1 MMTRRTLLGGL
12 VATAAL
18 AGCREPRP
26 TAAAPTGV
34 PDVLLASTGQ
44 GLTRIDASG
53 VRNLGAHAEATRDGR
68 FVYAVTGDRD
78 GGGSGL
84 ARLDSRSG
92 ALVRSTTLGG
102 GWVPRVISDDG
113 RACALSRF
121 PATDPPAA
129 RKSTSLLVVT
139 ESGERT
145 YDLPG
150 IVEPDAFTV
159 DNLGLFVLEWLPAS
173 APDHYR
179 VRLLNLPSGQVEAL
193 WTRDKRPIPQGAEE
207 EMRGEGRQAVL
218 SADRQMLYTLYTHQ
232 PGHQHTRDLLAGARG
247 NVHAFVHCLH
257 LTLRF
262 AYCLDLP
269 HPFGEGPPS
278 AYALA
283 ADDRHI
289 AVLDAS
295 SGSLAYASA
304 TDLTLEKVTSVPF
317 PRRAAPAGLALSPDG
332 RVMAAATRYVT
343 VLDKAS
349 PGVKA
354 RWTLPSDVRGLALT
368 PDGERLYAGVA
379 NGVAWLDTKTGQV
392 SGGTTVD
399 GLTALRHVA

>member
-18 AGCREPRP
+18 AGCREARP

-53 VRNLGAHAEATRDGR
+53 VRDLGVFAEATRDGR
-68 FVYAVTGDRD
+68 FVCAVTGDRE
-78 GGGSGL
+78 GL
-84 ARLDSRSG
+84 AWLDSRSG

-113 RACALSRF
+113 RVCALSRF

-129 RKSTSLLVVT
+129 RPRTSLLVVT
-139 ESGERT
+139 QSEERRF
-145 YDLPG
+145 DLPG

-159 DNLGLFVLEWLPAS
+159 DGSGLFVLEWLPAA

-179 VRLLNLPSGQVEAL
+179 VRLLDLPSGKVEPL
-193 WTRDKRPIPQGAEE
+193 WTRDKQPIPPDAEE

-257 LTLRF
+257 LTQRW

-295 SGSLAYASA
+295 SGSLAYAST
-304 TDLTLEKVTSVPF
+304 TDLTLEHVTSVPF
-317 PRRAAPAGLALSPDG
+317 PEPAGPAGLALSPDG

-354 RWTLPSDVRGLALT
+354 RWTLPSDVRGMSLS
-368 PDGERLYAGVA
+368 PDGSRLYAGMPT
-379 NGVAWLDTKTGQV
+379 GVTWLDTKTGHV
-392 SGGTTVD
+392 LGTATVD
-399 GLTALRHVA
+399 GLTALRHVG